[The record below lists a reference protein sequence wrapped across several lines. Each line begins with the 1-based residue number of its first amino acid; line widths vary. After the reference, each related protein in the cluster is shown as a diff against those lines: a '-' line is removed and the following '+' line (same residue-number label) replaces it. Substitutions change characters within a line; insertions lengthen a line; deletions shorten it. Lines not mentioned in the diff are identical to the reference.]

1 MDELPPDWKPRAR
14 NREQLVEIVEQ
25 LPNEPGVYIMRDRK
39 GRIVY
44 VGKAKRLRARVRQYF
59 NGHDTRM
66 FVPSLATM
74 LGDIETVVT
83 SNDKE
88 AMLLENN
95 LIKRHSPRF
104 NVKLRDDKQYL
115 VLRLDTRARWPRL
128 EVVRNIVQDGA
139 SYFGPYHSATSA
151 RHTLRVVNR
160 HFKLRTCSDFVLEH
174 RKRPCLQYQIGR
186 CPAPCVYDVDADGYA
201 EQVRDVALFLAGRHR
216 ELTAGLRAR
225 MQQAAAALEFE
236 TAARIRDQLQAIE
249 TTLERQDVV
258 GTAELDQDVIGM
270 YREAGKV
277 EFVVMHVRQGKLI
290 GSQRFSESGMELPD
304 AEVLAGFLL
313 AYYDDAPLI
322 PDEILLPFA
331 LAEDDAEPLQAW
343 LDERGHSRGR
353 TRKPQVR
360 IPSRGDRKKLVL
372 LAERNAA
379 SNFATRRIGH
389 HGGRDHGEAAIAALH
404 RRLRLSRPPRR
415 IECYDISHIQ
425 GSDPV
430 ASMVV
435 FVDGEPDKASYR
447 SFKIHPNSTAAD
459 GGERQNDDFA
469 SMHEVLTRRLR
480 RALED
485 EDWALP
491 DLIVIDGGKG
501 QLGRAIAAMQ
511 DLGISLGDDGV
522 DMVSLAKQRQFAVR
536 ASKQG
541 LERLRE
547 RARVNRLPR
556 EGAGSG
562 RAADG
567 QNSLPREGAG
577 SGRAADG
584 QNSLPREGAGSGRA
598 ADGQNRSGDA
608 SPGQRLADYVVRN
621 SDESEGEVEVRPE
634 RVFVPGA
641 KDALVLAHGSPEL
654 YLMTRIRDEA
664 HRFAITHHR
673 KRRGKR
679 SLVSALDDIAG
690 VGPATKRAL
699 IRHFGTVKAIRA
711 ASPEQLCEV
720 EGVGPKLAAAIRAA
734 LSRGDS
740 TSASE
745 SEGESGVQ

>member
-1 MDELPPDWKPRAR
+1 MTDWKPRAR
-14 NREQLVEIVEQ
+14 TLEQLVEIVEL

-59 NGHDTRM
+59 NGTDTRM
-66 FVPSLATM
+66 FVPMLGKL
-74 LGDIETVVT
+74 LGDIEAVVT

-88 AMLLENN
+88 AMLLENHM
-95 LIKRHSPRF
+95 IKQHQPRF

-115 VLRLDTRARWPRL
+115 VLRLDARVRWPKL
-128 EVVRNIVQDGA
+128 EVVRNIRQDGA
-139 SYFGPYHSATSA
+139 NYFGPYHSATSA

-186 CPAPCVYDVDADGYA
+186 CPAPCVVDVDAAVYA
-201 EQVRDVALFLAGRHR
+201 EQVRDVGLFLAGRHR
-216 ELTAGLRAR
+216 ELIASLQTR
-225 MQQAAAALEFE
+225 MQAAAEALEFE
-236 TAARIRDQLQAIE
+236 TAARLRDQLYAIE

-277 EFVVMHVRQGKLI
+277 EFVVMHVRSGKLL
-290 GSQRFSESGMELPD
+290 GTQRFSESGMELPD
-304 AEVLAGFLL
+304 EEVLAGFLL

-322 PDEILLPFA
+322 PDEVLLPFA
-331 LAEDDAEPLQAW
+331 LAEDASEPLADW
-343 LDERGHSRGR
+343 LAERGAASGR
-353 TRKPQVR
+353 TRKVQVKV
-360 IPSRGDRKKLVL
+360 PVRGDRKKISL

-379 SNFATRRIGH
+379 SNFATRRSK
-389 HGGRDHGEAAIAALH
+389 RDDGEAAIAALH
-404 RRLRLSRPPRR
+404 RRLHLSRPPRR
-415 IECYDISHIQ
+415 IECYDVSHIQ

-447 SFKIHPNSTAAD
+447 SFKVAAD
-459 GGERQNDDFA
+459 DARRNDDFA

-501 QLGRAIAAMQ
+501 QLGQAIAAMQ
-511 DLGISLGDDGV
+511 DLGIPLGAEGV
-522 DMVSLAKQRQFAVR
+522 DMVSLAKERRFAVPVSKR
-536 ASKQG
+536 GLAS
-541 LERLRE
+541 LRE
-547 RARVNRLPR
+547 R
-556 EGAGSG
+556 
-562 RAADG
+562 G
-567 QNSLPREGAG
+567 Q
-577 SGRAADG
+577 D
-584 QNSLPREGAGSGRA
+584 
-598 ADGQNRSGDA
+598 
-608 SPGQRLADYVVRN
+608 LADFVVATA
-621 SDESEGEVEVRPE
+621 DEDQTGGEVKPE
-634 RVFVPGA
+634 RVFVPGS
-641 KDALVLAHGSPEL
+641 KDALVLGQGTAEL

-673 KRRGKR
+673 KRRSKR
-679 SLVSALDDIAG
+679 SLASALDDIKG

-699 IRHFGTVKAIRA
+699 IRHFGSVKAIRA
-711 ASPEQLCEV
+711 ASIEQLSEV
-720 EGVGPKLAAAIRAA
+720 DGVGPKLAEAIRSA
-734 LSRGDS
+734 LH
-740 TSASE
+740 E
-745 SEGESGVQ
+745 